1 MFSVLLELSKN
12 VTGSNIQMYEI
23 VLEEE
28 LIDGLDKKE
37 YEVLSDVDRHG
48 TIFKKI
54 KVFNDDYYTY
64 ILDIVNLKY
73 NKPYEKYFPTNIM
86 FGAIRKELTPINV
99 RPDLSVRIIDNFPA
113 AALYLEYSDEVAI
126 KMIRNGVYDYLQH
139 MKDKISNDV
148 YLEGVKINPW
158 IIAFIDNPSDEITN
172 AAIKKNK
179 KVLWLFEKIKNKK

>member
-1 MFSVLLELSKN
+1 MFSVLSELSKN

-28 LIDGLDKKE
+28 LIDGLDRKQ
-37 YEVLSDVDRHG
+37 YEVLSEVDRHG

-86 FGAIRKELTPINV
+86 FGAIRKELTPIKV
-99 RPDLSVRIIDNFPA
+99 RTDLSVRIIDNFPA
-113 AALYLEYSDEVAI
+113 SALYLEYSDEVAI
-126 KMIRNGVYDYLQH
+126 KMISNGVYDYLQH
-139 MKDKISNDV
+139 MKDKISYNV

-179 KVLWLFEKIKNKK
+179 KVYGYLKNKK